1 MDAMRIHAFAICYN
15 EEALLPYYLRHYSAF
30 CDKITIYDNQSTD
43 RSVEICKANPKVEV
57 ISYDTG
63 NEIRDDIYLQI
74 KNNCWKNCGADWV
87 IVGDIDELV
96 YHPQLREVLGKT
108 IATAF
113 APALF
118 NMFSK
123 KFPTTDGQIWEEVKR
138 GLQGGAKL
146 NLFRPADIQEINYQP
161 GCHEAHPVGR
171 IVRDDSLNIKTLHM
185 KYLGKEYYMERTRM
199 SNSRLSAV
207 NKRYGWGHHY
217 QKSAEELSRT
227 FDEQYK
233 EAQKV
238 I

>member
-1 MDAMRIHAFAICYN
+1 MKIHAFAICYN

-74 KNNCWKNCGADWV
+74 KNNCWKGSGADWA
-87 IVGDIDELV
+87 IIGDVDELV
-96 YHPQLREVLGKT
+96 YRPHLWTKLVGTP
-108 IATAF
+108 ATVI

-118 NMFSK
+118 NMFSQT
-123 KFPTTDGQIWEEVKR
+123 FPITEGQIWEEVKH

-146 NLFRPADIQEINYQP
+146 NLFRPADIEEINYQP
-161 GCHEAHPVGR
+161 GCHEANPKGR
-171 IVRDDSLNIKTLHM
+171 IVWDDSLEIKTLHM
-185 KYLGKEYYMERTRM
+185 KYLGKEYYMARTHL

-217 QKSAEELSRT
+217 QKSDEELLRT
-227 FDEQYK
+227 FNEQYK
-233 EAQKV
+233 QAARV
-238 I
+238 IL